1 VVSIAAW
8 TVLLTLLGSL
18 LVAIVVGVLLAVGWV
33 RDRRTWS
40 APSLPMH
47 ELIAPMGELQD
58 PQYLDRRRTGDSGVD
73 EAHDT
78 AVAVIGVGVKPFT
91 NRAPLSV
98 PRVSRSIRHG

>member
-1 VVSIAAW
+1 VVTIGAW
-8 TVLLTLLGSL
+8 TVIVTVFGSL
-18 LVAIVVGVLLAVGWV
+18 VLAIVVGVLLAVRWV

-40 APSLPMH
+40 APDLPMH

-58 PQYLDRRRTGDSGVD
+58 PQYADRRRSGDGSAD

-78 AVAVIGVGVKPFT
+78 AVAVIGVGIKPFT

-98 PRVSRSIRHG
+98 PRSSRSIRHG